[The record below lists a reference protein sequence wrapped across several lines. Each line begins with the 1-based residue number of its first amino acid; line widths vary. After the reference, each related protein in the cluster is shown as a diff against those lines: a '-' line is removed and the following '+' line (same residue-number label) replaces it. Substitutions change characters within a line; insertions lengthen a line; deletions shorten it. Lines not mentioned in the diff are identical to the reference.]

1 MWHKPGFIRW
11 MVIPACL
18 VCGLWE
24 FLALQRARLMNR
36 KLHA

>member
-1 MWHKPGFIRW
+1 MWHKTGFVRL

-18 VCGLWE
+18 VCGVWE

-36 KLHA
+36 GLQA